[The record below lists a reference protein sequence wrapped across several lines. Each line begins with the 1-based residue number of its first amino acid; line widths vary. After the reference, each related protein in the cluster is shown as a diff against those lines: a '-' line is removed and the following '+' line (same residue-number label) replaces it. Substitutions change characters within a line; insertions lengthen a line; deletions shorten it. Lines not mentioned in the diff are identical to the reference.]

1 MTAAM
6 TRYAMSRRTRNV
18 IFAVCALIAMTLV
31 TLDRTAVRPNRL
43 RHQLTQ
49 PQQTVSDFE
58 KYDGRKFTVAKVVD
72 GDTLDIDI
80 PDVSTSGGQAYSHTR
95 IRLWGVDTPE
105 TKDPRTG
112 PMYFGKEAS
121 EYASK
126 LALGKQVTIYLEKE
140 KNSRDKYHRLLA
152 YVQLPDGIFLNE
164 ELLSEGYA
172 YADLRFKHG
181 LYNKYK
187 QLEALAR
194 SQKKG
199 LWAGVTPEQ
208 MPKWKQKRTN
218 FTAENVEPLAES
230 RLSEAETAEVN
241 N

>member
-1 MTAAM
+1 MAK
-6 TRYAMSRRTRNV
+6 YAMSRRLRNIVAV
-18 IFAVCALIAMTLV
+18 IITL
-31 TLDRTAVRPNRL
+31 TATTLFFLDRSYISRSVTKSL
-43 RHQLTQ
+43 QSTQ
-49 PQQTVSDFE
+49 QDSSDIS
-58 KYDGRKFTVAKVVD
+58 KYQGRQFTVVKVVD

-80 PDVSTSGGQAYSHTR
+80 PDLSADGGRQYSHTR
-95 IRLWGVDTPE
+95 IRLWGIDTPE

-121 EYASK
+121 DFTTK

-140 KNSRDKYHRLLA
+140 KKTRDKYHRLLA
-152 YVQLPDGIFLNE
+152 YIQLPDGTFLNE
-164 ELLSEGYA
+164 ILLSEGYA

-181 LYNKYK
+181 LFNKYK
-187 QLEALAR
+187 QLESVAR

-208 MPKWKQKRTN
+208 MPKWRQKRLHL
-218 FTAENVEPLAES
+218 TADNPEP
-230 RLSEAETAEVN
+230 AEVN

>member
-1 MTAAM
+1 MTTAM
-6 TRYAMSRRTRNV
+6 ARNAMSRRLRNIVAV
-18 IFAVCALIAMTLV
+18 IIMLTAATLCFLDHSCVSRSV
-31 TLDRTAVRPNRL
+31 TKSL
-43 RHQLTQ
+43 QLTQ
-49 PQQTVSDFE
+49 PQDSGDIS
-58 KYDGRKFTVAKVVD
+58 KYHGRQFAVVKVVD

-80 PDVSTSGGQAYSHTR
+80 PDGNYNHTR

-121 EYASK
+121 DFATK
-126 LALGKQVTIYLEKE
+126 LAFGKQVTIYLEKE
-140 KNSRDKYHRLLA
+140 KNPRDKYHRLLA
-152 YVQLPDGIFLNE
+152 YIQLPDGTFLNE
-164 ELLSEGYA
+164 ILLSEGYA

-187 QLEALAR
+187 QLESVAR
-194 SQKKG
+194 SRKIG

-208 MPKWKQKRTN
+208 MPKWRQKRKS
-218 FTAENVEPLAES
+218 FT
-230 RLSEAETAEVN
+230 AETAEPAEVN

>member
-1 MTAAM
+1 MMRYAISRRRRNVVAAICTLAAM
-6 TRYAMSRRTRNV
+6 ALCVLDHSCASRAPSRPAQTAESQNS
-18 IFAVCALIAMTLV
+18 
-31 TLDRTAVRPNRL
+31 LDF
-43 RHQLTQ
+43 Q
-49 PQQTVSDFE
+49 
-58 KYDGRKFTVAKVVD
+58 KYHGRQFSVVKVVD

-80 PDVSTSGGQAYSHTR
+80 PDANYSHTR

-121 EYASK
+121 EFATK
-126 LALGKQVTIYLEKE
+126 LAFGKQVTIFLEKDR
-140 KNSRDKYHRLLA
+140 KTRDKYRRLLA
-152 YVQLPDGIFLNE
+152 YIQLPDGTFLNE
-164 ELLSEGYA
+164 VLLGEGYA

-187 QLEALAR
+187 QLESVAR

-199 LWAGVTPEQ
+199 LWAGVTEEQ
-208 MPKWKQKRTN
+208 MPQWRQKRQSI
-218 FTAENVEPLAES
+218 TAEHADLS
-230 RLSEAETAEVN
+230 RLPSNDVIGGAKSRETAEVN

>member
-1 MTAAM
+1 M
-6 TRYAMSRRTRNV
+6 TRYAMSRSRRSIITFVCILAAAASVVLDHSCVSRSINRPAQTAESQNSSD
-18 IFAVCALIAMTLV
+18 IQKYEGRQFAVV
-31 TLDRTAVRPNRL
+31 
-43 RHQLTQ
+43 
-49 PQQTVSDFE
+49 
-58 KYDGRKFTVAKVVD
+58 KVVD

-80 PDVSTSGGQAYSHTR
+80 PDANYTHTR

-121 EYASK
+121 DFATK
-126 LALGKQVTIYLEKE
+126 LALGKHVTIYLEKDR
-140 KNSRDKYHRLLA
+140 NTRDKYRRLLA
-152 YVQLPDGIFLNE
+152 YVQLPEGKFLNE

-172 YADLRFKHG
+172 YADTRFKHG

-199 LWAGVTPEQ
+199 LWAGVTPEL
-208 MPKWKQKRTN
+208 MPRWKQQREHLTTKT
-218 FTAENVEPLAES
+218 TEKH
-230 RLSEAETAEVN
+230 EVF
-241 N
+241 

>member
-1 MTAAM
+1 MA
-6 TRYAMSRRTRNV
+6 RYAMSRRLRNIVAV
-18 IFAVCALIAMTLV
+18 IITL
-31 TLDRTAVRPNRL
+31 TAATLCFLDRSYISRSVTRTL
-43 RHQLTQ
+43 QSTQ
-49 PQQTVSDFE
+49 QQDSGDIS
-58 KYDGRKFTVAKVVD
+58 KYHGRQFTVVKVVD

-80 PDVSTSGGQAYSHTR
+80 PDLSADGGRNYSHTR
-95 IRLWGVDTPE
+95 IRLWGIDTPE

-121 EYASK
+121 DFATK
-126 LALGKQVTIYLEKE
+126 LAFGKQVTIYLEKE

-152 YVQLPDGIFLNE
+152 YIQLPDGTFLNE
-164 ELLSEGYA
+164 VLLSEGYA

-187 QLEALAR
+187 QLESVAR

-208 MPKWKQKRTN
+208 MPKWRQKRLHLTPSASTGISN
-218 FTAENVEPLAES
+218 RFEL
-230 RLSEAETAEVN
+230 
-241 N
+241 

>member
-1 MTAAM
+1 MA
-6 TRYAMSRRTRNV
+6 RYAISRRLRNIVAV
-18 IFAVCALIAMTLV
+18 IIMLTATTLCFLDHSCISRSVTKSLQSIQPQDSGDISKYHGRQFAVV
-31 TLDRTAVRPNRL
+31 N
-43 RHQLTQ
+43 
-49 PQQTVSDFE
+49 
-58 KYDGRKFTVAKVVD
+58 VVD

-80 PDVSTSGGQAYSHTR
+80 TDGKYSHTR
-95 IRLWGVDTPE
+95 IRLWGIDTPE

-121 EYASK
+121 DFATK

-152 YVQLPDGIFLNE
+152 YIQLPDGKFLNE

-187 QLEALAR
+187 QLESVAR
-194 SQKKG
+194 NQKKG
-199 LWAGVTPEQ
+199 LWANVTPEQ
-208 MPKWKQKRTN
+208 MPKWRQKRLHL
-218 FTAENVEPLAES
+218 TAEN
-230 RLSEAETAEVN
+230 AEVADVN

>member
-1 MTAAM
+1 MA
-6 TRYAMSRRTRNV
+6 RYAISRRRRN
-18 IFAVCALIAMTLV
+18 IITAVCILAVTALCVLDHSCVSRTLNTPAQSV
-31 TLDRTAVRPNRL
+31 KSQNSLDI
-43 RHQLTQ
+43 Q
-49 PQQTVSDFE
+49 
-58 KYDGRKFTVAKVVD
+58 KYHGRQFSVVKVVD

-80 PDVSTSGGQAYSHTR
+80 PDLSTSGGQAFTHSR

-121 EYASK
+121 DFATK
-126 LALGKQVTIYLEKE
+126 LAFGKQVTIFLEKDR
-140 KNSRDKYHRLLA
+140 KTRDKYHRLLA
-152 YVQLPDGIFLNE
+152 YIQLPDGTFLNE
-164 ELLSEGYA
+164 VLLSEGYA

-187 QLEALAR
+187 QLESVAR
-194 SQKKG
+194 SQKRG

-208 MPKWKQKRTN
+208 MPKWKQKR
-218 FTAENVEPLAES
+218 EHL
-230 RLSEAETAEVN
+230 TAEVN

>member
-1 MTAAM
+1 MA
-6 TRYAMSRRTRNV
+6 RYAMSRRLRNIVAV
-18 IFAVCALIAMTLV
+18 IVMLTAATLCFLDHSCVSQSVTKSLQSAQQRDSGDISKYHGRQFAVV
-31 TLDRTAVRPNRL
+31 
-43 RHQLTQ
+43 
-49 PQQTVSDFE
+49 
-58 KYDGRKFTVAKVVD
+58 KVVD

-80 PDVSTSGGQAYSHTR
+80 PDLSADGGRKYSHTR

-121 EYASK
+121 DFATK

-140 KNSRDKYHRLLA
+140 KNSRDKYRRLLA
-152 YVQLPDGIFLNE
+152 YIQLPDGTFLNE
-164 ELLSEGYA
+164 VLLSEGYA

-187 QLEALAR
+187 QLESVAR

-208 MPKWKQKRTN
+208 MPKWRQKR
-218 FTAENVEPLAES
+218 
-230 RLSEAETAEVN
+230 LSLTAETAEVN

>member
-1 MTAAM
+1 MTIVMA
-6 TRYAMSRRTRNV
+6 RYAMSRRLRNIVAV
-18 IFAVCALIAMTLV
+18 IITL
-31 TLDRTAVRPNRL
+31 TATTLFFLDRSYISRSVTKSL
-43 RHQLTQ
+43 QSTQ
-49 PQQTVSDFE
+49 QDSSDIS
-58 KYDGRKFTVAKVVD
+58 KYQGRQFTVVKVVD

-80 PDVSTSGGQAYSHTR
+80 PDLSADGGRQYSHTR
-95 IRLWGVDTPE
+95 IRLWGIDTPE

-121 EYASK
+121 DFATK

-140 KNSRDKYHRLLA
+140 KKTRDKYHRLLA
-152 YVQLPDGIFLNE
+152 YIQLPDGTFLNE
-164 ELLSEGYA
+164 ILLSEGYA

-187 QLEALAR
+187 QLESVAR

-208 MPKWKQKRTN
+208 MPKWRQKRLHLT
-218 FTAENVEPLAES
+218 TPAAEA
-230 RLSEAETAEVN
+230 AEVN

>member
-1 MTAAM
+1 MARHAI
-6 TRYAMSRRTRNV
+6 SRRRRN
-18 IFAVCALIAMTLV
+18 IIAAFCMLAAAALCVFDHSCTSRAIN
-31 TLDRTAVRPNRL
+31 RPAQSVESQNS
-43 RHQLTQ
+43 
-49 PQQTVSDFE
+49 SDIQ
-58 KYDGRKFTVAKVVD
+58 KYHGRQFSVVKVVD

-80 PDVSTSGGQAYSHTR
+80 PDGNYSHTR

-121 EYASK
+121 DFATK
-126 LALGKQVTIYLEKE
+126 LAFGKQVTIFLEKDR
-140 KNSRDKYHRLLA
+140 KTRDKYHRLLA
-152 YVQLPDGIFLNE
+152 YIQLPDGTFLNE
-164 ELLSEGYA
+164 VLLSEGYA

-187 QLEALAR
+187 QLESLAR

-199 LWAGVTPEQ
+199 LWANVTPEQ
-208 MPKWKQKRTN
+208 TPQWRQKRLSHA
-218 FTAENVEPLAES
+218 AEVPSTTLRVNAEY
-230 RLSEAETAEVN
+230 AEVN

>member
-1 MTAAM
+1 MTTAM
-6 TRYAMSRRTRNV
+6 ARYAMSRRMRNV
-18 IFAVCALIAMTLV
+18 VAVIITL
-31 TLDRTAVRPNRL
+31 TAATLCFLDRTFLSRPITKSLQAAQQQDSGDISKYHGQQFAV
-43 RHQLTQ
+43 
-49 PQQTVSDFE
+49 V
-58 KYDGRKFTVAKVVD
+58 KVVD

-80 PDVSTSGGQAYSHTR
+80 PDGKYNHTR
-95 IRLWGVDTPE
+95 IRLWGIDTPE

-121 EYASK
+121 DFATK

-152 YVQLPDGIFLNE
+152 YIQLPDGAFLNE
-164 ELLSEGYA
+164 ILLSEGYA

-187 QLEALAR
+187 QLESVAR

-208 MPKWKQKRTN
+208 MPKWRQKRLHL
-218 FTAENVEPLAES
+218 TAEA
-230 RLSEAETAEVN
+230 AEVN